1 MRKGTI
7 VLADVNLGE
16 ILWSL
21 LVLYLMFMYFLVVII
36 VILDMFRS
44 DDLSGWLKALWSVAL
59 IAFPIVALLVYL
71 VMRGDGMGLR
81 SLARER
87 HAADAVPPPPPPP
100 PTATNR
106 VGIGT
111 ADGEGPARQRRY
123 LTSRIRHTQGQA
135 PHLRQSVDLT
145 SHFDSLSA
153 DVPIGTSAVTVRRDQ
168 RCRPRRAWHRE
179 RAAGSS

>member
-44 DDLSGWLKALWSVAL
+44 DDLSGWVKALWSVAL
-59 IAFPIVALLVYL
+59 IVFPIVALLVYL

-100 PTATNR
+100 PPPPTALASELQTAKALLDS
-106 VGIGT
+106 GT
-111 ADGEGPARQRRY
+111 ISQAEFDTLKAKL
-123 LTSRIRHTQGQA
+123 LT
-135 PHLRQSVDLT
+135 
-145 SHFDSLSA
+145 
-153 DVPIGTSAVTVRRDQ
+153 
-168 RCRPRRAWHRE
+168 
-179 RAAGSS
+179 